1 MYYGTNGVVC
11 QFDACVRRE
20 LVGSFDLF
28 NYFFML
34 FPSEIEAPPD
44 WISADIS
51 TRTVARDEVTQLLG
65 ELRDL
70 GLDPTVLPE
79 AIVVRSSANIA
90 AVPDFEGGVVLD
102 LVTRGFRVKWEL
114 GGGLWFR
121 ALDPLDQSLIDLTD
135 QLGAFVDHACDEL

>member
-1 MYYGTNGVVC
+1 MYYGTNRAVC
-11 QFDACVRRE
+11 QFDACAWVK

-51 TRTVARDEVTQLLG
+51 TRTVEQDEVVQLIG
-65 ELRDL
+65 EIRDL

-90 AVPDFEGGVVLD
+90 AMTDFEGGVVPD

-135 QLGAFVDHACDEL
+135 QLGAFVNHACDEL